1 VTHVWIDLANS
12 PHVAM
17 FEPIVTRLA
26 DDGHEVLLTAR
37 DHAQTLELALDAFGE
52 DAVNEIGR
60 RSPPGRVAKGV
71 SIGRRAQQLRS
82 YAHDARPDLALSH
95 GSYAQILA
103 ARSARIPVVTM
114 MDYEFQPAN
123 HLSFRLAQT
132 IVVPEVFPSAE
143 LRRQGGRERKVIR
156 YAGFKEELYLGR
168 FEPDQTVLAVLGLD
182 PVKVIVVLRPP
193 PEGAL
198 YHRSGNDAFEDV
210 FEEAALR
217 DDLEVVVLPRSSEQA
232 EKYRGRRG
240 VHIPERAVPGRDLL
254 ACADVMIGAGGTM
267 NREAALLGTPTYT
280 MFAGKLA
287 AVDAELISMGLMH
300 DLRHVRSGL
309 EYRKKPARDVA
320 DASARSDAIMETI
333 VEAVLTTVGR
343 RQQRA
348 S

>member
-1 VTHVWIDLANS
+1 
-12 PHVAM
+12 
-17 FEPIVTRLA
+17 
-26 DDGHEVLLTAR
+26 
-37 DHAQTLELALDAFGE
+37 
-52 DAVNEIGR
+52 
-60 RSPPGRVAKGV
+60 
-71 SIGRRAQQLRS
+71 
-82 YAHDARPDLALSH
+82 
-95 GSYAQILA
+95 
-103 ARSARIPVVTM
+103 M

-132 IVVPEVFPSAE
+132 IVVPEVFPSRE

-156 YAGFKEELYLGR
+156 YPGFKEELYLGR
-168 FEPDQTVLAVLGLD
+168 FEPDQTVTALLGLD
-182 PVKVIVVLRPP
+182 PVKVILVLRPP

-300 DLRHVRSGL
+300 DLRHARSGL
-309 EYRKKPARDVA
+309 EYRKKPPRDVA

-333 VEAVLTTVGR
+333 VEALQTTVR
-343 RQQRA
+343 RGGQQSA